1 MNSKN
6 IHIDL
11 LNTHI
16 SEYGIEGLLPQ
27 NLSTTLLKIIS
38 TEFDNLQGK
47 EDKSATVILN
57 TILLLT
63 KGELSSADDK
73 NIDIEAEEF
82 IDQVSNYGLAITV
95 EEIRR
100 AGLINIS
107 IDNLPTLNNILDT
120 NRDLIATGN
129 DEAINS
135 FMKDFEK

>member
-1 MNSKN
+1 MNTKN

-27 NLSTTLLKIIS
+27 NLSATLLKIIS
-38 TEFDNLQGK
+38 VEFDDLQGK
-47 EDKSATVILN
+47 KDKSATVILN
-57 TILLLT
+57 TVLLLSQ
-63 KGELSSADDK
+63 GELYSSDNE

-82 IDQVSNYGLAITV
+82 INQVSSYGLSITV

-100 AGLINIS
+100 AGLIDIS
-107 IDNLPTLNNILDT
+107 KNNLPTLNNILDT
-120 NRDLIATGN
+120 DRDLIATGN

-135 FMKDFEK
+135 FMKDYKI